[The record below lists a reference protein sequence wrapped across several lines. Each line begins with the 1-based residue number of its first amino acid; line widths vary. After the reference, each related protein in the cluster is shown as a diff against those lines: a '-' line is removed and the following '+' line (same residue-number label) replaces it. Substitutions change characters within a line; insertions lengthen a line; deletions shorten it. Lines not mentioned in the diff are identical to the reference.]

1 MKKLI
6 ILLLA
11 FFFALNL
18 SAQEEK
24 PVKIVFDVTSSDAKV
39 HQAAIRHVKF
49 MSQAYENA
57 EFEVVMYSGSQE
69 MFVKDKSSVAE
80 DMEALAKQDNITF
93 VVCQG
98 TMKRH
103 KISDDQL
110 IPGLIQ
116 VPDGILE
123 IINKQAEGWGY
134 IKEGQ

>member
-1 MKKLI
+1 MKKYLI
-6 ILLLA
+6 FLLA
-11 FFFALNL
+11 VFFTLNL
-18 SAQEEK
+18 NAQEE

-49 MSQAYENA
+49 MSQAYA
-57 EFEVVMYSGSQE
+57 DAKFEVVMYSGSID
-69 MFVKDKSSVAE
+69 MVLKDKSSVAE
-80 DMEALAKQDNITF
+80 DLEALAKNDNITF

-103 KISDDQL
+103 KITDDQL
-110 IPGLIQ
+110 IPGLVQ

-123 IINKQAEGWGY
+123 IIMKQADGWGY

>member
-1 MKKLI
+1 MKKYVI
-6 ILLLA
+6 IFLV
-11 FFFALNL
+11 FSFALNL
-18 SAQEEK
+18 TAQEK

-49 MSQAYENA
+49 MSQAYA
-57 EFEVVMYSGSQE
+57 DAQFEVVMYSGSID
-69 MFVKDKSSVAE
+69 MVLKDKSSVAE
-80 DMEALAKQDNITF
+80 DLEALAKNDNITF

-103 KISDDQL
+103 KITDDQL
-110 IPGLIQ
+110 IPGLVQ

-123 IINKQAEGWGY
+123 IIMKQADGWGY